1 MNAAAVNR
9 FAAIAARTR
18 AYVWPCTVTVASGAT
33 VSVAKSGSKP
43 TRTPAEMGT
52 GYVERTL
59 ATFNFKATGTFV
71 PSIGAEWVIASAEQA
86 DEVGTRWRCFQL
98 VRSAAGMEHV
108 ATCFRLDNN

>member
-9 FAAIAARTR
+9 FASIAARVR
-18 AYVWPCTVTVASGAT
+18 AHIWPCTVTVAGGIA
-33 VSVAKSGSKP
+33 VAVAKSGSKP

-59 ATFNFKATGTFV
+59 ATFNFKATGNFV
-71 PSIGAEWVIASAEQA
+71 PSIGAEWTIASAEQA

-98 VRSAAGMEHV
+98 VRSAAGFEHV
-108 ATCFRLDNN
+108 ATCFRLDT

>member
-1 MNAAAVNR
+1 MTSAAVSR

-18 AYVWPCTVTVASGAT
+18 AHIWPCTVTVAGGI
-33 VSVAKSGSKP
+33 VVCVAKSGSKP

-59 ATFNFKATGTFV
+59 ATFNFKAAGNFV
-71 PSIGAEWVIASAEQA
+71 PSIGAEWTIATAEQA

-98 VRSAAGMEHV
+98 VRAAAGMEHV
-108 ATCFRLDNN
+108 ATCFRLDN